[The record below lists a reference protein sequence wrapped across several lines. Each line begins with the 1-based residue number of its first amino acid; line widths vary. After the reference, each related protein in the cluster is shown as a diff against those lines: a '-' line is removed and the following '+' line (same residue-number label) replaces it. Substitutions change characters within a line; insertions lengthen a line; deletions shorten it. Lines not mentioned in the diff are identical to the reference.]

1 MEASRHFYESVFGW
15 KFIGYRPSRQGMD
28 LTDGVTNITLLQQ
41 PADCDRPRIEEGS
54 EYMHFGVMVED
65 LEAAWR
71 RCRQWGAEASK
82 TVKGRTDLDRRRV
95 PDRAFKIED
104 PDGNVVDVTADKD
117 EWRGVK
123 LYRREKRYPR
133 RGLIQ
138 TALGAIWL
146 VLFEETVKDIFTRTR

>member
-1 MEASRHFYESVFGW
+1 MARIRHLALRCRDMEASRHFYESVFGW
-15 KFIGYRPSRQGMD
+15 TFIGYRPSRQGMD
-28 LTDGVTNITLLQQ
+28 LTDGMTNITLLQL
-41 PADCDRPRIEEGS
+41 PDDCDRPSIEEGS

-82 TVKGRTDLDRRRV
+82 TVKSRTDLDRRLV

-123 LYRREKRYPR
+123 L
-133 RGLIQ
+133 
-138 TALGAIWL
+138 
-146 VLFEETVKDIFTRTR
+146 